1 MVGEPVEAQRQR
13 SLTNFQVPSLKLI
26 PLARIVPLAN
36 SAMMPPGYRV
46 DCARW

>member
-1 MVGEPVEAQRQR
+1 
-13 SLTNFQVPSLKLI
+13 LI

-46 DCARW
+46 GCARWQVTA